1 MTQIPAIELHDVT
14 KDYAGDVRALDAA
27 SFVVDQGE
35 RCCLLGPNGAGKTTI
50 IRLLQGAL
58 LPTSGCLRTLGADTT
73 GSAFLAAKRRT
84 GVVPQNPGMYQ
95 DLTVREYLSFVR
107 DLYGSGD
114 IDRTLAACGLLDYAA
129 RLLSGLSGGYQRR
142 VLVAGAIVS
151 QPDLLL
157 LDEPTVGLDPLA
169 AADIRRLLRDTMAGR
184 TVLMSTHNL
193 AEAEEL
199 CDTVIIVRRGRILIH
214 ERIEQ
219 LRRQSAP
226 RVHLVARQGKEAL
239 ADAAEGLKLTWS
251 PNGAGI
257 WLELDEP
264 DREVPDVLRRL
275 LSDGIDVFECHLVA
289 PTLEDLFVDLVRRT

>member
-1 MTQIPAIELHDVT
+1 VGLLEQEPQLDAT
-14 KDYAGDVRALDAA
+14 KDVRGNIEDGVAHVKQLLERFNELSMNYSDETADEFARVQEQIDATDGWNLDTTLEIAMDALRTPPGDAEVSTL
-27 SFVVDQGE
+27 SGGE
-35 RCCLLGPNGAGKTTI
+35 R
-50 IRLLQGAL
+50 RRVAL
-58 LPTSGCLRTLGADTT
+58 
-73 GSAFLAAKRRT
+73 
-84 GVVPQNPGMYQ
+84 
-95 DLTVREYLSFVR
+95 
-107 DLYGSGD
+107 
-114 IDRTLAACGLLDYAA
+114 A
-129 RLLSGLSGGYQRR
+129 RLLL
-142 VLVAGAIVS
+142 S